1 MTNAEIGEKYQQ
13 MSIELSQ
20 IIAKLEDMRQKCALL
35 SDETQDAR
43 DPQFAIED
51 VLSRIGIAL
60 ATIVSYAHEYAT
72 EFEDHKD
79 NEEAGK

>member
-1 MTNAEIGEKYQQ
+1 MTNDEIAEKYQR
-13 MSIELSQ
+13 MTVELAQ
-20 IIAKLEDMRQKCALL
+20 IVTKLDDMRQTCELL

-51 VLSRIGIAL
+51 VLSKIGIAL
-60 ATIVSYAHEYAT
+60 ATIVTYAHEYAT

-79 NEEAGK
+79 N